1 MSSALGIST
10 RNKSCGNGKAT
21 DEDIR
26 MDSTRK
32 YVYSP
37 LGSDLFLTDFC
48 QNGHLHLDAV
58 RADNLLKHDS
68 QS

>member
-1 MSSALGIST
+1 MSRALGIST
-10 RNKSCGNGKAT
+10 RNKSCGDGKAT

-32 YVYSP
+32 YVYSH
-37 LGSDLFLTDFC
+37 LGSDLFLADLLS
-48 QNGHLHLDAV
+48 NGYLHADAV

-68 QS
+68 QP